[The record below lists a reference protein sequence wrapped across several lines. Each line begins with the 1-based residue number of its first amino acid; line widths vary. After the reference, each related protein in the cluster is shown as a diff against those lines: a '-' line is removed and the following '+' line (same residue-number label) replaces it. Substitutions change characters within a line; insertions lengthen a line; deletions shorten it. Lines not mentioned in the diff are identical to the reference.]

1 MNDTDTNDRPK
12 WLLELENRKRK
23 PRLAHEAGAG
33 SPCVICKT
41 ACPGLDLHF
50 WRKICK
56 NCKCSKDDHDVD
68 DEDFPQFDLLFGT
81 SRKYKK
87 KSILLHINSGKEHA
101 EEAFEWVPPDTTKE
115 LAADYMRAL
124 PTEKLPIKGTYGAA
138 FRRQLLQKQLPL
150 HDIDYKTCDKLSDQE
165 MKQFEKYLENIK
177 KYVGQG
183 TVTKIL
189 SARPFNGSLVT
200 PVNATDMQQ
209 FSPQNKPS
217 VPSNFVQLRTPS
229 SFAPKS
235 SYKTNLYENANTQE
249 LSNSFDTSSNCSNIP
264 IFEKYNRVNNDG
276 KVVKSEAVKSGLYN
290 KGVHPVDF
298 SKSSSNNQNTKVPA
312 TEISKHS
319 NDPAAANVN
328 SEITS
333 PWNPSEYYKEAYRD
347 MLQNPST
354 SLSHSKPI
362 SDNVYDAEAML
373 ADALLPPSVV
383 HANDIIGST
392 LDEKGLMY
400 IREKLTNKYSTQEN
414 QGKIPYN
421 TPSFARSIDSNS
433 LCRNNG
439 SGLQNT
445 SLPANSYKGTDK
457 TVVPTAAKNP
467 VGITPSQDTLQRLKG
482 NIDDSEPA
490 KTENETTKP
499 NSNIVQSDP
508 SNVTQIVDT
517 SGTEKLSDTSLTSA
531 TVENPS
537 SSPASSSHL
546 QSPSVK
552 NHQAKVNSFTTPST
566 LIHSERLQNQI
577 FPHETLTAAKQSEQN
592 PPNVEYLRN
601 TMKELTVD
609 VAKSQKC
616 QKCGEEIRAGDVAV
630 ITEKA
635 KDAVWHPGCF
645 VCNMCN
651 ELLVDLVYF
660 YYKNKLYCGR
670 DLAKLLGIP
679 RCFACDELIFV
690 REYTVA
696 EGQNYH
702 VKHFCCWDCDVP
714 LAGKQ
719 YITEND
725 RPLCLPCYQ
734 KTYAKTCNT
743 CENVIAADQQG
754 VAVKDLNFHA
764 TGACFCC
771 YICNKSLL
779 DGKFALKEK
788 KIFCSKECISKF
800 LHPQVLIP
808 D

>member
-33 SPCVICKT
+33 SPCVICKA

-87 KSILLHINSGKEHA
+87 KPILLHINSGKEHA

-115 LAADYMRAL
+115 LAVDYMRAL
-124 PTEKLPIKGTYGAA
+124 PAEKLPIKGTFGAA
-138 FRRQLLQKQLPL
+138 LRRQLLQKQLPL
-150 HDIDYKTCDKLSDQE
+150 HDIDYKICDKLSDQE
-165 MKQFEKYLENIK
+165 KKQFEKYLENIK

-189 SARPFNGSLVT
+189 SARPFDGSLVT

-209 FSPQNKPS
+209 FSPQNKPNIQ
-217 VPSNFVQLRTPS
+217 SNFVQLRTPS

-235 SYKTNLYENANTQE
+235 SYKKHLYENANTQE
-249 LSNSFDTSSNCSNIP
+249 VYNSFETPSNCSNIQNIP
-264 IFEKYNRVNNDG
+264 ILEKYNMISNDSRI
-276 KVVKSEAVKSGLYN
+276 VKSESIKNAPYN
-290 KGVHPVDF
+290 KGVHPIDF
-298 SKSSSNNQNTKVPA
+298 PKISSNNQNIAKEVPT
-312 TEISKHS
+312 TESLKPLY
-319 NDPAAANVN
+319 DAAV
-328 SEITS
+328 TR
-333 PWNPSEYYKEAYRD
+333 NPSECYKEAYKD
-347 MLQNPST
+347 MLKNPST
-354 SLSHSKPI
+354 SLSHSKSI
-362 SDNVYDAEAML
+362 SDNVYDAEAIL
-373 ADALLPPSVV
+373 ADALLPPSIVN
-383 HANDIIGST
+383 ANDIIGST
-392 LDEKGLMY
+392 LDEKDLMY
-400 IREKLTNKYSTQEN
+400 IREKLTNKYSNQEN
-414 QGKIPYN
+414 QGKTPYN
-421 TPSFARSIDSNS
+421 TPSFSRSLDSNN

-439 SGLQNT
+439 SGLQNIN
-445 SLPANSYKGTDK
+445 LPVNANKGTDK
-457 TVVPTAAKNP
+457 TVTTVPIVVK
-467 VGITPSQDTLQRLKG
+467 TPSGIIPSQEIFQRIEG
-482 NIDDSEPA
+482 NTNDSESV
-490 KTENETTKP
+490 KTEKEIIKP
-499 NSNIVQSDP
+499 NLKTVHSNP
-508 SNVTQIVDT
+508 LNVTQIANT
-517 SGTEKLSDTSLTSA
+517 SGKKKLSENASLISTI
-531 TVENPS
+531 TENPFS
-537 SSPASSSHL
+537 LPASSSQMHL
-546 QSPSVK
+546 HSPNDK

-566 LIHSERLQNQI
+566 VVCSEKLQNQV
-577 FPHETLTAAKQSEQN
+577 FPHETLTTAKQSDQN
-592 PPNVEYLRN
+592 SPNIEYLKS

-609 VAKSQKC
+609 IAKSQKC
-616 QKCGEEIRAGDVAV
+616 HKCEEEIRAGDVAV
-630 ITEKA
+630 ITEKV
-635 KDAVWHPGCF
+635 KNAVWHPGCF

-670 DLAKLLGIP
+670 DLATLLGIP

-696 EGQNYH
+696 EGHNYH

-719 YITEND
+719 YTTEND

-734 KTYAKTCNT
+734 KTYAKTCNM
-743 CENVIAADQQG
+743 CEKVIAADQQG
-754 VAVKDLNFHA
+754 VTVKDLNFHA
-764 TGACFCC
+764 IGTCFCC

-779 DGKFALKEK
+779 DGRFAVREK

-800 LHPQVLIP
+800 LHPQT
-808 D
+808 